1 MVIDKTFLTK
11 AGIHM
16 NKDYLK
22 NYAKLP
28 VHIGV
33 QLEKGQKVIVMAAVE
48 AVELTR
54 LVVEECYKAGA
65 SEVFVYYRDQV
76 NTHTAAALAPLDA
89 LENPPTFLYNAFAD
103 YASQDAAFISIS
115 SEDPSLMADIDP
127 ERLKT
132 MSMAGRKVQEAF
144 MPYIMNGIISWN
156 VLAYPNAQWARKVF
170 PDLPKEEA
178 LEALWD
184 QIFSITRSD
193 QEDPVAA
200 WQEHID
206 TIVANREALNRHQ
219 FTALHYIGPGTDLE
233 VGLPQGHIWKG
244 AGHKRKD
251 GRVYMANI
259 PTEEVFTLPHKY
271 RTNGTVTSTKPL
283 SYNGQI
289 IEDFKL
295 TIKDGRIVDYT
306 ANKGEKALEDM
317 ISMDEG
323 ARYFGEVAIVPVD
336 SPISNSGLTFY
347 NTLYDENAACH
358 LAVGS
363 AYAHCLKDSAG
374 MTDQEKDQA
383 GVNTS
388 MTHVD
393 FMIGS
398 KDVAIFGV
406 KADGSKIQIIKDGQ
420 WTEALHQK

>member
-1 MVIDKTFLTK
+1 
-11 AGIHM
+11 M

-33 QLEKGQKVIVMAAVE
+33 QLEKGQNVIIMAAVE

-65 SEVFVYYRDQV
+65 NDVFVYYRDQV
-76 NTHTAAALAPLDA
+76 NAHTAAALAPLST
-89 LENPPTFLYNAFAD
+89 LENPPSFLYNAFAD
-103 YASQDAAFISIS
+103 YASKDAAFISIS
-115 SEDPSLMADIDP
+115 SEDPSIMADIDP
-127 ERLKT
+127 ERIKT

-156 VLAYPNAQWARKVF
+156 VLAFPNAKWANKVF
-170 PDLPKEEA
+170 PDLSDEA
-178 LEALWD
+178 AVEALWD
-184 QIFSITRSD
+184 QIFRITRSD
-193 QEDPVAA
+193 QADPVAA
-200 WQEHID
+200 WQKHIK
-206 TIVANREALNRHQ
+206 TIVANREALNRHR

-233 VGLPQGHIWKG
+233 VGLPEGHIWKG

-271 RTNGTVTSTKPL
+271 KTNGTISSTKPL

-289 IEDFKL
+289 IDHFKL
-295 TIKDGRIVDYT
+295 TIREGRIVDYT
-306 ANKGEKALEDM
+306 AEVGEKALEDM
-317 ISMDEG
+317 ISMDDG

-336 SPISNSGLTFY
+336 SSISNSGLTFF

-363 AYAHCLKDSAG
+363 AYAHCLKGSEH
-374 MTDQEKDQA
+374 MTDEEKDA
-383 GVNTS
+383 HGVNKS

-393 FMIGS
+393 FMVGS

-406 KADGSKIQIIKDGQ
+406 KADGSKIQIIKDGN
-420 WTEALHQK
+420 WTQALHQ